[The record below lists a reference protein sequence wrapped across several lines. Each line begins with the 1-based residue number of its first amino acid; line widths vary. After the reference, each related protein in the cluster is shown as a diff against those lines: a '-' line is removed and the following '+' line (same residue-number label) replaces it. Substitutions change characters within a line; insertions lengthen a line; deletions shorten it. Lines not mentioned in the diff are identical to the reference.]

1 MDLKEMRKIVV
12 IHPLD
17 DSYGATKI
25 LSYVISILSNY
36 FLIEVWYKN
45 DKKCLEAFLLQQSS
59 KMENINY
66 NRVTSIPVV
75 HSKIFT
81 ANGVF
86 CLFKDFI
93 EFSFHLFRNKKKYD
107 LIYINTYAAGLVAF
121 VCKLLR
127 AKNII
132 HCHENQK
139 QKLSGRA
146 LAFLVRKSANQII
159 CVSNVVKEYVTNGD
173 KKICASV
180 VKNGVSDIF
189 ENSINEKR
197 IDQAN
202 PKFLIVGRV
211 MPEKGY
217 WLLADAVKKLT
228 NNGNQSIQVDAYG
241 DAPPNRSYLLEEYR
255 NYLKENDIDHHIRLL
270 GFSESADREMFNYD
284 IVLVPSVMSDP
295 FPTTVLEAMRAKC
308 VVITTSHGGAA
319 EIISNNYNGILID
332 KDDSDAFAEV
342 LKNICQQNVDV
353 ELLASRAR
361 DYYTSNLTKAHFE
374 KNILNHVQKF
384 IKDHIDE

>member
-270 GFSESADREMFNYD
+270 GFSESADSEMFNYD

>member
-1 MDLKEMRKIVV
+1 M
-12 IHPLD
+12 
-17 DSYGATKI
+17 
-25 LSYVISILSNY
+25 
-36 FLIEVWYKN
+36 
-45 DKKCLEAFLLQQSS
+45 
-59 KMENINY
+59 
-66 NRVTSIPVV
+66 
-75 HSKIFT
+75 
-81 ANGVF
+81 
-86 CLFKDFI
+86 
-93 EFSFHLFRNKKKYD
+93 
-107 LIYINTYAAGLVAF
+107 
-121 VCKLLR
+121 
-127 AKNII
+127 
-132 HCHENQK
+132 
-139 QKLSGRA
+139 
-146 LAFLVRKSANQII
+146 
-159 CVSNVVKEYVTNGD
+159 
-173 KKICASV
+173 
-180 VKNGVSDIF
+180 KNGVSDIF